1 MPNVIIPLK
10 IFVEVY
16 HKINA
21 KAKALVNSTTGK
33 IGHSKRWFLT
43 EHHDALNLSRQNV

>member
-1 MPNVIIPLK
+1 MIPLK

-16 HKINA
+16 HKISA

-33 IGHSKRWFLT
+33 KR
-43 EHHDALNLSRQNV
+43 A